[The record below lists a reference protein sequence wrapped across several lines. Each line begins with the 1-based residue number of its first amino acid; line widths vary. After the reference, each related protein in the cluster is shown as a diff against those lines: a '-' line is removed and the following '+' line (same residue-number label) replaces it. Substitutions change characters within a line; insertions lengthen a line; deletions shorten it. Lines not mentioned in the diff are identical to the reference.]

1 MIEAIWRTPI
11 RVVAVRVKVTVVI
24 HITQIIVPIA
34 GIVDGIGYPNYTLF
48 HFTFYFLLFHISD

>member
-24 HITQIIVPIA
+24 HITQIIVPV
-34 GIVDGIGYPNYTLF
+34 GIVAGPGFFNYT
-48 HFTFYFLLFHISD
+48 HFQFCFLVFFFYISD